1 MLLSVESSCDDSA
14 IALTSLASK
23 ELIYHAKLT
32 QDEHA
37 GLGGV
42 VPELASRAHARDL
55 VSILQELVGRYDLR
69 RDVKAIAVSTHPG
82 LSLTLLEGLMMAN
95 TLSIALSVP
104 IISVNHLIGHI
115 YSPFINNP
123 EFVPHSALLISGGH
137 TMLVR
142 ASGLG
147 NMHILGASL
156 DDSLGE
162 SYDKVARMLG
172 LPYPGGPYIE
182 RLAASWDKALLN
194 MPRPLLNSKGN
205 ALNFSYSGLKNA
217 VRLAIA
223 RQRDTMVGKKQD
235 LVESNFHLS
244 GSTGAGGTLSEIDS
258 IDLGAGVEQSFDSTS
273 GAGGFGST
281 GAGGTLSEMD
291 RTIGWGG
298 TAGVNSAEIA
308 ASFEAAAIAHLIS
321 RLKNMIKS
329 ENASGHKVKRL
340 GVVGGVSANM
350 AIKGA
355 IDALAKRHGIKTLY
369 PEMKYCSDN
378 AAMIGRVG
386 VDMYEM
392 GMLSD
397 NLKIGVH
404 GRDRKITELI

>member
-23 ELIYHAKLT
+23 ELVYHAKLT

-95 TLSIALSVP
+95 TLSIALGVP

-162 SYDKVARMLG
+162 SYDKVARMLD

-244 GSTGAGGTLSEIDS
+244 GSTGAGGTLSK
-258 IDLGAGVEQSFDSTS
+258 
-273 GAGGFGST
+273 
-281 GAGGTLSEMD
+281 MD

-298 TAGVNSAEIA
+298 AAGVNSAEIA

-329 ENASGHKVKRL
+329 ENAKGVKVKRL

-392 GMLSD
+392 GMFSD